1 MQKLQESQKLMN
13 STFTQNFSSN
23 LQKDKSSTQE
33 VYTSHFE
40 EDTQKTRSVRQ
51 PFDLKTPNAPAD
63 STNQISQDDYE
74 EDFN

>member
-1 MQKLQESQKLMN
+1 MN

-33 VYTSHFE
+33 VYTSNFE
-40 EDTQKTRSVRQ
+40 SESVRK
-51 PFDLKTPNAPAD
+51 PFSLNENPRQAD
-63 STNQISQDDYE
+63 SVNPVSADDYE